1 MRAPVVVG
9 LLLVAAGLGV
19 ACDTPSGRV
28 VSPRHTSP
36 VFTAPPLS
44 TQILTQTPSATS
56 TVPLPPEEPVVA
68 EPTKPR
74 PLARKDG
81 TPSDALLLSADE
93 LFDKGSFKESEEA
106 YKKAMK
112 LAPKDPAPIVGA
124 ARARLAKDEVPVDFN
139 SAPKNATLTSCV
151 AELRRATKL
160 DKDYAQAH
168 LELGR
173 ALLVQGKAE
182 DALASI
188 RRALELDG
196 TEAEAHS
203 ALGVGMLATG
213 DLENAVLALVKAA
226 ELEPK
231 SAARHSNAG
240 TALVAAGRL
249 PEGIRAYERALK
261 LAPKDPSTLSDLGTA
276 LLASNEVD
284 KAVDILTK
292 AKALAPKNPAI
303 LSNLG
308 YAMRIKGDLKAAET
322 EFRAALALDDKLVSA
337 WINLGSVQ
345 AIAGNYGEARASF
358 DKAKAIDPTDPRVIA
373 TLAEL
378 DELEKSKKP

>member
-1 MRAPVVVG
+1 MKAYC
-9 LLLVAAGLGV
+9 LVAVVFIAAGIV
-19 ACDTPSGRV
+19 AACDAPDGTPV
-28 VSPRHTSP
+28 TPRYTPPS
-36 VFTAPPLS
+36 VTVPPLS
-44 TQILTQTPSATS
+44 TQILTETPSAAPTAA
-56 TVPLPPEEPVVA
+56 PIPEDPIIA

-74 PLARKDG
+74 ALARKDG
-81 TPSDALLLSADE
+81 TPADAQLLVGDE
-93 LFDKGSFKESEEA
+93 QFDKGAFKESEAA
-106 YKKAMK
+106 YKKAMQ
-112 LAPKDPAPIVGA
+112 LAPKDPAPIVGV
-124 ARARLAKDEVPVDFN
+124 ARARLAKEEVPVDFN
-139 SAPKNATLTSCV
+139 SAPKNATLTACV
-151 AELRRATKL
+151 VELRRAIKL

-203 ALGVGMLATG
+203 ALGVGLLATG
-213 DLENAVLALVKAA
+213 DLENAVVALVKAA

-249 PEGIRAYERALK
+249 ADGIKAYEMALR
-261 LAPKDPSTLSDLGTA
+261 LAPKDPGTLSDLGTA
-276 LLASNEVD
+276 LLASNEID
-284 KAVDILTK
+284 KAVEILTK
-292 AKALAPKNPAI
+292 AKSLSPKNPAI

-308 YAMRIKGDLKAAET
+308 YAMRIKGDLKAAEAQ
-322 EFRAALALDDKLVSA
+322 FRAALELDDKLVSA

-345 AIAGNYGEARASF
+345 AIGGNYAEARVSL

-378 DELEKSKKP
+378 DDLEKNKK